1 MKIWRTDNRRSLQQ
15 SLVSARQKMKLWQK
29 QLGQRFSEV
38 PKSPIFFSAVASL
51 LGLVIF
57 RGTGNVESPHHLTK
71 VKPASPSRSVD
82 YIPPV
87 LITQSENPPDAN
99 PGSEDSGATVVET
112 EESRQ

>member
-1 MKIWRTDNRRSLQQ
+1 MKIQRANKTGLQHVSVSTREKMQSLQE
-15 SLVSARQKMKLWQK
+15 